1 VSRIRELLRQHGH
14 ILVNLFLFACLG
26 KFFIDKILDTWFAE
40 KLDFVEVAFALHNM
54 ILLPILLIRRQHRA
68 IDRSGW
74 HQAVAL
80 VAFFSGI
87 FFVSAGPGG
96 HPWLPGWLLPS
107 APGTAMLWTSR
118 GIVAAVTLIGTL
130 SLLSLGRSF
139 GILIAVREV
148 KTRGAYGVIR
158 HPMYLSDILW
168 RVGYTLANLCALNA
182 ALLAVSSA
190 CYVYRALLEER
201 FLAQTGEYRQYME
214 RVRYRFIPG
223 IF

>member
-1 VSRIRELLRQHGH
+1 MRRTREFLRQHGH
-14 ILVNLFLFACLG
+14 ILVNLFLFMCLG
-26 KFFIDKILDTWFAE
+26 RFFIDKIMDTWFAE
-40 KLDFVEVAFALHNM
+40 KLDFVEVAYALHNM
-54 ILLPILLIRRQHRA
+54 ILLPILIIRRQHRA
-68 IDRSGW
+68 VDKSPW
-74 HQAVAL
+74 HQTIAL
-80 VAFFSGI
+80 TAFFSGI
-87 FFVSAGPGG
+87 FFLSAADQR
-96 HPWLPGWLLPS
+96 PWLPGFLLPGQ
-107 APGTAMLWTSR
+107 PGPALLWISR
-118 GIVAAVTLIGTL
+118 GIIAAVTLIGTL

-158 HPMYLSDILW
+158 HPMYFSDILW
-168 RVGYTLANLCALNA
+168 RVGYTLANLCAVNL

-201 FLAQTGEYRQYME
+201 FLAQTEEYRQYMA